1 MDKRPLDPAKWL
13 TVKEMMNADVPLLHP
28 EDSIRR
34 AIGYMQDYKLGTLP
48 VVDKDNKLMAVFPR
62 KRLFRALLEGASI
75 DDPIN
80 SYMRY
85 DPVFVY
91 EDLSYDE
98 VSLVVRV
105 TRSKVDHVIVVNYS
119 NEVVGVIGTVEYL
132 RGGLDVIR
140 HSTVLGDALM
150 NANNEAVIIVDNK
163 SQVIKVNPAFEGM
176 FGLSNDE
183 ARNKSLEDVLPGI
196 SLMNKRLLGIKKTV
210 RAVPVIVNQL
220 PIIAN
225 EIWIGTVITMLDLSD
240 YEEISHELDLV
251 KRLQRTLNGIIKAVS
266 DGVIVVNRAGEIRYI
281 NQKASELFEMDADDL
296 KGKPANLIFNNE
308 QLEQIMQ
315 TGLPEVKEHN
325 FNKTKGVLYYI
336 PIKEENVEEP
346 KITGL
351 IITIYLGESVA
362 TREEIATRLLSLTHQ
377 VQYYRQALEKKDP
390 KGFFND
396 IVSKNA
402 RFKQVKHDAQRIAR
416 TTSTIL
422 ITGESGVG
430 KDMFARAIHAASPRA
445 KLPFV
450 KVNCAAIPETLLESE
465 LFGYAPGSFTGA
477 SKTGKPGY
485 FEQADKGTIFL
496 DEIGDMPLSI
506 QVKILQVLQEKQ
518 FMRVGG
524 TRPQSVDVRIIAAT
538 NQNLRDAINSGT
550 FREDLYYRLN
560 VIEFSLPSLRERTED
575 ILPLAFQF
583 VEKYN
588 EILGSNITGISA
600 PARKV
605 LGAYHWPGN
614 IRELENAIERAANY
628 AWEGEIGPEHLP
640 AHLFNTNSSNSYDM
654 SDYRSALH
662 GMDKEIISRALRDAN
677 GNKSAAARSLN
688 MSRSAFYDKLNK
700 YGIS

>member
-1 MDKRPLDPAKWL
+1 MDKKPLDPAKWL

-28 EDSIRR
+28 EDPIRR

-75 DDPIN
+75 DEPIN

-176 FGLSNDE
+176 FGISNDE

>member
-1 MDKRPLDPAKWL
+1 MDKKPLDPAKWL

-28 EDSIRR
+28 EDPIRR

-176 FGLSNDE
+176 FGISNDE

>member
-1 MDKRPLDPAKWL
+1 MDKKPLDPAKWL

-28 EDSIRR
+28 EDPIRR

-62 KRLFRALLEGASI
+62 KRLFWALLEGASI
-75 DDPIN
+75 DEPIN

-605 LGAYHWPGN
+605 LGTYHWPGN

-640 AHLFNTNSSNSYDM
+640 AHLFNTNSGNSYDM

-662 GMDKEIISRALRDAN
+662 GMDKEIITRALRDAN

>member
-75 DDPIN
+75 DEPIN

-176 FGLSNDE
+176 FGISNDE

>member
-176 FGLSNDE
+176 FGISNDE

>member
-1 MDKRPLDPAKWL
+1 MDKKPLDPAKWL

-28 EDSIRR
+28 EDPIRR

-75 DDPIN
+75 DEPIN

-524 TRPQSVDVRIIAAT
+524 TSPQSVDVRIIAAT

>member
-1 MDKRPLDPAKWL
+1 MDKKPLDPAKWL

-28 EDSIRR
+28 EDPIRR

-75 DDPIN
+75 DEPIN

-296 KGKPANLIFNNE
+296 KGKLANLIFNNE

-605 LGAYHWPGN
+605 LGTYHWPGN

-640 AHLFNTNSSNSYDM
+640 AHLFNTNSGNSYDM

-662 GMDKEIISRALRDAN
+662 GMDKEIITRALRDAN

>member
-1 MDKRPLDPAKWL
+1 MDKKPLDPAKWL

-28 EDSIRR
+28 EDPIRR

-75 DDPIN
+75 DEPIN

-605 LGAYHWPGN
+605 LGTYHWPGN

-640 AHLFNTNSSNSYDM
+640 AHLFNTNSGNSYDM

-662 GMDKEIISRALRDAN
+662 GMDKEIITRALRDAN

>member
-1 MDKRPLDPAKWL
+1 
-13 TVKEMMNADVPLLHP
+13 
-28 EDSIRR
+28 
-34 AIGYMQDYKLGTLP
+34 
-48 VVDKDNKLMAVFPR
+48 
-62 KRLFRALLEGASI
+62 
-75 DDPIN
+75 
-80 SYMRY
+80 
-85 DPVFVY
+85 
-91 EDLSYDE
+91 
-98 VSLVVRV
+98 
-105 TRSKVDHVIVVNYS
+105 
-119 NEVVGVIGTVEYL
+119 GTVEYL

-140 HSTVLGDALM
+140 HSTILGDALL

-183 ARNKSLEDVLPGI
+183 AKNKPLDDVLPGI
-196 SLMNKRLLGIKKTV
+196 TLMNKRLLGIKRTV
-210 RAVPVIVNQL
+210 RALPVIVNQL

-225 EIWIGTVITMLDLSD
+225 EVWIGTVITLLDLSD
-240 YEEISHELDLV
+240 YEEISRELELV
-251 KRLQRTLNGIIKAVS
+251 KKLQRTLNGIIKAVS

-281 NQKASELFEMDADDL
+281 NQKASELFDMEADEL
-296 KGKPANLIFNNE
+296 KGKPASLIFNKQE
-308 QLEQIMQ
+308 FEQIME
-315 TGLPEVKEHN
+315 TGLPEVKEHD
-325 FNKTKGVLYYI
+325 FNKTKGILYYV
-336 PIKEENVEEP
+336 PIKQEDDEGGHT
-346 KITGL
+346 ITGL
-351 IITIYLGESVA
+351 IITIYLGDNVA
-362 TREEIATRLLSLTHQ
+362 TREEIAIRLLSLTKQ

-390 KGFFND
+390 KGDFGD
-396 IVSKNA
+396 IVSKNT
-402 RFKQVKHDAQRIAR
+402 RFNQVKHDAQRIAR

-445 KLPFV
+445 KQPFV
-450 KVNCAAIPETLLESE
+450 KVNCAAIPESLLESE

-524 TRPQSVDVRIIAAT
+524 IRSQSVDVRIIAAT
-538 NQNLRDAINSGT
+538 NQNLREAIANGT

-560 VIEFSLPSLRERTED
+560 VIEFSLPALRERTED
-575 ILPLAFQF
+575 ILPLAFRF

-588 EILGSNITGISA
+588 EILGSAITGISA
-600 PARKV
+600 AARQ
-605 LGAYHWPGN
+605 AMESYHWPGN

-628 AWEGEIGPEHLP
+628 AWEGEIGTEHLP
-640 AHLFNTNSSNSYDM
+640 AHLFHTDAGSNYDT
-654 SDYRSALH
+654 SDYRAALH
-662 GMDKEIISRALRDAN
+662 GMDREIIARALREAN

-700 YGIS
+700 YAIS

>member
-1 MDKRPLDPAKWL
+1 MDKKPLDPAKWL

-28 EDSIRR
+28 EDPIRR

-75 DDPIN
+75 DEPIN